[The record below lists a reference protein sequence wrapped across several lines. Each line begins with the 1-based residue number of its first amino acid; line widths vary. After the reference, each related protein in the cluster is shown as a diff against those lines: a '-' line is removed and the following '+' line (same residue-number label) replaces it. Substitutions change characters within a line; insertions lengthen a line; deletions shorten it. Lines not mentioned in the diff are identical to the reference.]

1 MTVLRSNIDV
11 SFPGSV
17 ARLDPTSLPYPALW
31 IVSVVSDE
39 SGWAVEVG
47 SASSSQSSPP
57 RRELG
62 AGYRPQRLVPS
73 VPSNLREEHEPVRAA
88 GRAGDGPD
96 LRSVR
101 ADGVSG

>member
-1 MTVLRSNIDV
+1 MSPFRGRS
-11 SFPGSV
+11 
-17 ARLDPTSLPYPALW
+17 LDSIQLLTLPRSLW
-31 IVSVVSDE
+31 IVSVVSGE
-39 SGWAVEVG
+39 SGSGQFRSAVHR
-47 SASSSQSSPP
+47 ARSSPP

-62 AGYRPQRLVPS
+62 AGYPPQRLVPS